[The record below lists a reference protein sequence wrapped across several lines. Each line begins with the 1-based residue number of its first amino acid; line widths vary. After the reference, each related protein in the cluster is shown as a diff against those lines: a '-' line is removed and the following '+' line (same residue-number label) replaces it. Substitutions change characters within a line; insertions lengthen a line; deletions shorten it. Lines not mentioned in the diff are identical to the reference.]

1 MVLGSEHVLTAGL
14 PAAQMLF
21 LMFVVE
27 IRTRIKPDLLVKG
40 LLLILL
46 TVVTVVLF
54 SLKTYHWTS
63 LHGALLEDIKCLYL
77 VQTRTSFLITQP
89 KIGIFVRPVHLWL
102 WTVVSNGWD
111 LILPTA
117 LPYPSGWTS
126 GNYYSCGWPGF
137 HMLRVNGSA
146 F

>member
-1 MVLGSEHVLTAGL
+1 MVLGSEHVLTARL

-54 SLKTYHWTS
+54 SLKTYH
-63 LHGALLEDIKCLYL
+63 
-77 VQTRTSFLITQP
+77 
-89 KIGIFVRPVHLWL
+89 
-102 WTVVSNGWD
+102 
-111 LILPTA
+111 
-117 LPYPSGWTS
+117 
-126 GNYYSCGWPGF
+126 
-137 HMLRVNGSA
+137 
-146 F
+146 